1 MATNPPHS
9 DEQSRNAAAGGPGG
23 MPPGGGGAGG
33 GAPGGGGGAP
43 AGPSGPGGGVP
54 GDGGGGGEGLAP
66 PGPGSDR
73 PALKRKKRPP
83 EHEEE
88 HGELNL
94 TAMIDV
100 MTIIL
105 VFLLKSYSTSPL
117 NIPVTD
123 QLNPPLSSTKLSPE
137 DAVTVTISETAILV
151 NDEQVCDVVNG
162 KVDASL
168 KPHGETS
175 LEITPIIGALGK
187 AVTDMSRTATGF
199 NPRLM
204 LIADRKTPYRLLTEV
219 LTSAGRAG
227 FNEFKLVV
235 LVNR

>member
-1 MATNPPHS
+1 MPTNPTSPDDPGS
-9 DEQSRNAAAGGPGG
+9 AAHPTAGG
-23 MPPGGGGAGG
+23 PPGGGGEGG
-33 GAPGGGGGAP
+33 GAT
-43 AGPSGPGGGVP
+43 AGP
-54 GDGGGGGEGLAP
+54 P
-66 PGPGSDR
+66 PDAR
-73 PALKRKKRPP
+73 PRLKRRKRPP
-83 EHEEE
+83 EHEQE

-105 VFLLKSYSTSPL
+105 VFLLKSYSTSPM

-123 QLNPPLSSTKLSPE
+123 QLNPPLSSTKLNPE
-137 DAVTVTISETAILV
+137 EAVTVLVSENAILV
-151 NDEQVCDVVNG
+151 NDVQVCDVVNG

-187 AVTDMSRTATGF
+187 AVTDMNRTATGF

-204 LIADRKTPYRLLTEV
+204 LIADKKTPYRLLTEV